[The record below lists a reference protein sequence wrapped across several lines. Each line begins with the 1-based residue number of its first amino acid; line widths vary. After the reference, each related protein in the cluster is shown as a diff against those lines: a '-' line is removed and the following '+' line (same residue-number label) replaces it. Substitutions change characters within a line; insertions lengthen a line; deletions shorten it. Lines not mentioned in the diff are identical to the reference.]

1 MGFSRIGTSSIIRR
15 QTDGDQALTAKKDYA
30 IVILLS
36 GDSLAPWGPDQG
48 FFLQSLGAGE

>member
-36 GDSLAPWGPDQG
+36 GDSLAPWGADQG
-48 FFLQSLGAGE
+48 FFLQSLGAVE